1 VTTRGF
7 GEAEMREVAALIGEI
22 LRDVHNEAAISAVKR
37 RVDALTER
45 FPLYNWKLQTAH
57 A

>member
-1 VTTRGF
+1 
-7 GEAEMREVAALIGEI
+7 MREVAALIAEI
-22 LRDVHNEAAISAVKR
+22 LRDVHNETIIAGVKR

-45 FPLYNWKLQTAH
+45 FPLYSWKLQPAH